1 LIQAVI
7 AFVCAVD
14 PSAFRVP
21 FGHEELPVG
30 APDDASVAAAVVIVS
45 VDALLAVSVE
55 VLLEPAPEA
64 DELPPELEFPLLPQA
79 DSTTVPAIARA
90 AALVARRPPWLSFT
104 DQSP

>member
-21 FGHEELPVG
+21 FEQEALPVG

-45 VDALLAVSVE
+45 VDALLAVSVDA
-55 VLLEPAPEA
+55 LLEPEA

-90 AALVARRPPWLSFT
+90 AALVASRPPWLSFT
-104 DQSP
+104 DESP